1 MPTPSSA
8 PADWLIVGLGN
19 PGTAYDG
26 TPHNVGFEVA
36 RRLISRWELPALRLR
51 YRGLLTGGRAP
62 VTGSVIAGA
71 PATGPQVA
79 ILLPQTY
86 MNDSG
91 RSVGPA
97 RGELHLEPDR
107 ILVLHDEIDTP
118 FGEIR
123 TKFGGGLAG
132 HNGLKS
138 ISAALG
144 TRDFHRIRI
153 GVGRPDSTDPEVV
166 AAYVLGRFRQPAAA
180 VADLIDAGADAA
192 ARIIAEAEA
201 EAQAPPS

>member
-1 MPTPSSA
+1 MRPQSSS

-19 PGTAYDG
+19 PGAEYAG

-36 RRLISRWELPALRLR
+36 NRLAARWDLPTPKAK
-51 YRGLLTGGRAP
+51 YRGLITIGRAR
-62 VTGSVIAGA
+62 TTASAIEGA
-71 PATGPQVA
+71 PAQGPQVA

-86 MNDSG
+86 MNESG

-97 RGELHLEPDR
+97 RGELKIAPDR

-138 ISAALG
+138 ISADLG
-144 TRDFHRIRI
+144 TRDFHRVRI
-153 GVGRPDSTDPEVV
+153 GVGRPNSTDPNIV
-166 AAYVLGRFRQPAAA
+166 AAYVLGRFRQPAAE
-180 VADLIDAGADAA
+180 VEDLIDAGADAA
-192 ARIIAEAEA
+192 AQIIAAAEA
-201 EAQAPPS
+201 DAAEQ